1 MSKIG
6 NTRTGITQSFPS
18 KQNITGNGG
27 TSYTLNHTVTQPEE
41 LEVFVNNVRQNPGDA
56 YTVNHNTIT
65 FAGAIAS
72 TDSCYAVFQNN
83 VNKNPAQ
90 FDVSRTVTTLNATT
104 ATATTVNATNIDAGN
119 SLKTDAGN
127 SRLGVGGVT
136 SPTTRLDVGG
146 SQSVNGLTLRS
157 GDVNNSA
164 NGGKQIILGFNGSTS
179 YSHAIRTRH
188 NSSSNSNN
196 AFYFDVWSSSQSASD
211 IGNRNVAILD
221 GVGVKFPNQPFVSF
235 QGNSNGNTNI
245 ENNEKFGSTDQG
257 NPAFNTSPSYGGI
270 QGITYNSASG
280 TFTVPIAGRYLIF
293 FQAYYNAGTAT
304 CRIGAYVNG
313 THLALDHDSSLVGTQ
328 QLHLL
333 ANLSANDYIEFRQNS
348 GGTQAWYMG
357 QAHMLGYI
365 VLLN

>member
-65 FAGAIAS
+65 FAGAIAN

-83 VNKNPAQ
+83 INRNPAE
-90 FDVSRTVTTLNATT
+90 FDVSRTVTTLN
-104 ATATTVNATNIDAGN
+104 ATTVNATNIDAGN

-136 SPTTRLDVGG
+136 APSSRLDVGG
-146 SQSVNGLTLRS
+146 TNSITGLTVRS
-157 GDVNNSA
+157 GDVNNSS
-164 NGGKQIILGFNGSTS
+164 GGAKQMILGFNGTTS

-211 IGNRNVAILD
+211 IGNRTVAVLD
-221 GVGVKFPNQPFVSF
+221 GVGVTFPSQPYFQMYGLSAGVAYNANITGWVS
-235 QGNSNGNTNI
+235 QHNDGNH
-245 ENNEKFGSTDQG
+245 
-257 NPAFNTSPSYGGI
+257 FNTS
-270 QGITYNSASG
+270 NG
-280 TFTVPIAGRYLIF
+280 TFTAPVAGVYCFTGSVFTNRTTSTGD
-293 FQAYYNAGTAT
+293 YYFDMMHNGGTFY
-304 CRIGAYVNG
+304 RIYTAKNG
-313 THLALDHDSSLVGTQ
+313 SVSSHVQ
-328 QLHLL
+328 
-333 ANLSANDYIEFRQNS
+333 IEFCKTIKLAVNDTILLKGQISPGNIAIGIS
-348 GGTQAWYMG
+348 GSHTNFQGF
-357 QAHMLGYI
+357 
-365 VLLN
+365 LLH